1 VQGINRRGWVRGLG
15 LSPVVVAML
24 LAAVMLLAMASPA
37 SAALPAP
44 RCSTGASPAPSGSP
58 LYTTQATPWNSFVPN
73 ERVPDQWL
81 AKLYTEVLGCAPDQ
95 SSYAAYDSFV
105 RARGCSLATLQAVA
119 IAFLT
124 SREFLRDRS
133 YDNAERLLILWRVGR
148 ESEPDRRQYGQLL
161 AALNNGT
168 ARWDDVVRS
177 FFDPAGFGP
186 AIPRLCSGQLYGWNP
201 NSPVIDIPTS
211 RAGAFG
217 DGTGAQL
224 QQLLD
229 RARPGDTV
237 WLKQGA
243 VVRVGA
249 RLLIPPG
256 VRLET
261 VGAPAPGEYAAMA
274 RLVRTAANGQPVV
287 GVSSGATLAGVWV
300 DGQRSSQNVGMDHDS
315 IDVEVL
321 GGSGTIVS
329 GDRIDNT
336 SGWSNM
342 VVDEAG
348 PDRLPC
354 RAVSI
359 EGNLIDG
366 YSTKFHWYETTG
378 VVDGRVDTGTVMGQ
392 AKNFETGQDQVSS
405 TFGFADGISNQCQD
419 SHIVHNQIVDATD
432 VSIVLFGAGEP
443 SPLGTNDQHSVAED
457 NTIVNAGN
465 SGWAAMT
472 VDPLY
477 PSTLFADFAG
487 ATIRRNL
494 IWTSPNA
501 FLLLIAGIGT
511 KPWFGENTAYGYG
524 PVRYVENTSGSG
536 RVNTQMAIAVSRMSG
551 AIVQGNT
558 LLANLAWADLCPHG
572 PYIGVD
578 QSSGSSVQSP
588 NSPVDFGS
596 YPTPSASQGC
606 LIYHF

>member
-1 VQGINRRGWVRGLG
+1 VQGIVRRGWVRAIGA
-15 LSPVVVAML
+15 SMVV
-24 LAAVMLLAMASPA
+24 LAAVLVLAATA
-37 SAALPAP
+37 SAAPPAP
-44 RCSTGASPAPSGSP
+44 RCSTGPSPAGAGSP
-58 LYTTQATPWNSFVPN
+58 LYVTQATPWNSFVPA
-73 ERVPDQWL
+73 EQAPDQWL

-95 SSYAAYDSFV
+95 SSYATYDGFI
-105 RARGCSLATLQAVA
+105 RTTGCGLATLRDVA
-119 IAFLT
+119 LAFLT
-124 SREFLRDRS
+124 SPAFVRDRA

-148 ESEPDRRQYGQLL
+148 ESEPDRQQYDQQL
-161 AALNNGT
+161 AALNAGT
-168 ARWDDVVRS
+168 ARWDDVARS
-177 FFDPAGFGP
+177 FFDPVGFGP
-186 AIPRLCSGQLYGWNP
+186 AVPRLCSGQVYGWNP
-201 NSPVIDIPTS
+201 DSPVIDIPTS

-224 QQLLD
+224 QQVLD
-229 RARPGDTV
+229 RAKPGDTV

-243 VVRVGA
+243 VVRVGD

-261 VGAPAPGEYAAMA
+261 VGAPSPGLYAAMA
-274 RLVRTAANGQPVV
+274 RLVRTAANSQPVV
-287 GVSSGATLAGVWV
+287 ALSSGATLAHVWV
-300 DGQRSSQNVGMDHDS
+300 DGQRSNQTVGMDHDS

-321 GGSGTIVS
+321 GGSGTTVS

-336 SGWSNM
+336 AGWSNM
-342 VVDEAG
+342 VVDETG

-359 EGNLIDG
+359 AGNLIDG

-378 VVDGRVDTGTVMGQ
+378 VIDGRVDTGTAMGQ
-392 AKNFETGQDQVSS
+392 AKNFETGQNQVSS

-419 SHIVHNQIVDATD
+419 SHIAHNQIVDATD
-432 VSIVLFGAGEP
+432 VSIVLFGAGQPTEQ
-443 SPLGTNDQHSVAED
+443 GTNDQHSVAED

-477 PSTLFADFAG
+477 PSTLYADFAG
-487 ATIRRNL
+487 ATIRNNL

-511 KPWFGENTAYGYG
+511 KPWFGDNNAYGYG
-524 PVRYVENTSGSG
+524 AVRYVDNTSGSV

-558 LLANLAWADLCPHG
+558 LLANLAFADLCPHG

-578 QSSGSSVQSP
+578 QSAGSSVQSP
-588 NSPVDFGS
+588 NAQVDFGS

>member
-1 VQGINRRGWVRGLG
+1 MRAVGT
-15 LSPVVVAML
+15 SAVVGAAL
-24 LAAVMLLAMASPA
+24 LALVSPA
-37 SAALPAP
+37 SAAPPAP
-44 RCSTGASPAPSGSP
+44 RCSNGASPAGGGTP
-58 LYTTQATPWNSFVPN
+58 LYTTQPTPWNSFVPN
-73 ERVPDQWL
+73 ELAPDQWL
-81 AKLYTEVLGCAPDQ
+81 AKLYTEVLGCAPEQ
-95 SSYAAYDSFV
+95 ASYAAYDSLI
-105 RARGCSLATLQAVA
+105 RTTGCSLATLQTVA
-119 IAFLT
+119 LAFLT
-124 SREFLRDRS
+124 SREFLRHRS
-133 YDNAERLLILWRVGR
+133 YNYAQRLLILWRVGR
-148 ESEPDRRQYGQLL
+148 ESEPDPQQYYRLL
-161 AALNNGT
+161 AALTAGS

-177 FFDPAGFGP
+177 FFDPTGFGP

-201 NSPVIDIPTS
+201 SSPVIDIPTS
-211 RAGAFG
+211 HAGAFG

-229 RARPGDTV
+229 HAKPGDTV

-243 VVRVGA
+243 VVRVGNE
-249 RLLIPPG
+249 LVIPRG
-256 VRLET
+256 VTLET
-261 VGAPAPGEYAAMA
+261 VGAPAPNQYAAMA

-287 GVSSGATLAGVWV
+287 GLSSGSTLADVWV
-300 DGQRSSQNVGMDHDS
+300 DGQRSNQSVGMDHDS
-315 IDVEVL
+315 IDVDVR
-321 GGSGTIVS
+321 GGSGTSVRA
-329 GDRIDNT
+329 DRIDNT

-342 VVDEAG
+342 VVDQTG
-348 PDRLPC
+348 PDRRPC
-354 RAVSI
+354 QHVSI
-359 EGNLIDG
+359 VGNLIDG
-366 YSTKFHWYETTG
+366 YSTKFHWHETTG
-378 VVDGRVDTGTVMGQ
+378 PVDGRVDTGTIMGQ
-392 AKNFETGQDQVSS
+392 VKNFQSGQNQVSS

-419 SHIVHNQIVDATD
+419 SHIAANQIVDATD
-432 VSIVLFGAGEP
+432 VSIVFFGAGEP
-443 SPLGTNDQHSVAED
+443 SEQGTNDQRSVAEN

-477 PSTLFADFAG
+477 PSTLHADFAG
-487 ATIRRNL
+487 ATIRNNL

-511 KPWFGENTAYGYG
+511 KPWFGDNNAYGYG
-524 PVRYVENTSGSG
+524 AVRYVNNTSGSV

-558 LLANLAWADLCPHG
+558 LLANLAYADQCPHG

>member
-1 VQGINRRGWVRGLG
+1 MRALG
-15 LSPVVVAML
+15 RSAVVVGAL
-24 LAAVMLLAMASPA
+24 LALAAPA
-37 SAALPAP
+37 SAAAPAP
-44 RCSTGASPAPSGSP
+44 RCSTGASPAGSGSP
-58 LYTTQATPWNSFVPN
+58 LYTTQPTPWNSFVPN
-73 ERVPDQWL
+73 ELAPDQWL

-95 SSYAAYDSFV
+95 ASYAAYDSLV
-105 RARGCSLATLQAVA
+105 RAEGCSLENLRAVA
-119 IAFLT
+119 LAFLT
-124 SREFLRDRS
+124 SHEFLRQRS
-133 YDNAERLLILWRVGR
+133 YNYAERLLILWRVAR
-148 ESEPDRRQYGQLL
+148 ESEPDPQQYYRLL
-161 AALNNGT
+161 ASLNAGS

-177 FFDPAGFGP
+177 FFDPVGFGP
-186 AIPRLCSGQLYGWNP
+186 VIPRLCSGQLYGWNP

-229 RARPGDTV
+229 RAKPGRTV

-243 VVRVGA
+243 VVRIGDE
-249 RLLIPPG
+249 LTIPPG

-261 VGAPAPGEYAAMA
+261 VGAPAPNQYAAMA
-274 RLVRTAANGQPVV
+274 RLVRTVANGHPVV
-287 GVSSGATLAGVWV
+287 GVSSGATLANVWV
-300 DGQRSSQNVGMDHDS
+300 DGQRSNQSVGMDHDS
-315 IDVEVL
+315 IDVDVL
-321 GGSGTIVS
+321 GGSGTSVRY
-329 GDRIDNT
+329 DRIDNT

-342 VVDEAG
+342 VIDEAG
-348 PDRLPC
+348 PDRRPC
-354 RAVSI
+354 QHVSI

-378 VVDGRVDTGTVMGQ
+378 PVDGRVDIGTVMGQ
-392 AKNFETGQDQVSS
+392 VKNFQSGQNQVSS

-419 SHIVHNQIVDATD
+419 SHIAVNQIVDATD

-443 SPLGTNDQHSVAED
+443 SETGTNDQRSVAEN

-477 PSTLFADFAG
+477 PSTLHANFAG
-487 ATIRRNL
+487 ATIRNNL

-501 FLLLIAGIGT
+501 FLLLVAGIGT
-511 KPWFGENTAYGYG
+511 KPWFGDNNAWGYG
-524 PVRYVENTSGSG
+524 AVRYVDNTSGSV

-551 AIVQGNT
+551 AVVQGNT
-558 LLANLAWADLCPHG
+558 LLANLAWADQCPHG

-588 NSPVDFGS
+588 NSAVDFGS